1 MTAAWLPQVIPGLYT
16 VGKPLA
22 ADSRGSFHKIFSDAP
37 PDFKKFQMDEIYWS
51 TSEVGVARGMHL
63 QVPPF
68 QGRKL
73 VFATAGRVLDLVID
87 LRLGSPT
94 FQYLWNCELSP
105 ETAGVLVPAGCA
117 HGFIVVEGP
126 VTLVYAQEGNY
137 SQECDTGVRL
147 TTVGVEMP
155 VDGTVMSQRDRELP
169 ELSQFV
175 SPFVFDVSDHIDW
188 GSKT

>member
-1 MTAAWLPQVIPGLYT
+1 
-16 VGKPLA
+16 
-22 ADSRGSFHKIFSDAP
+22 
-37 PDFKKFQMDEIYWS
+37 
-51 TSEVGVARGMHL
+51 
-63 QVPPF
+63 
-68 QGRKL
+68 
-73 VFATAGRVLDLVID
+73 
-87 LRLGSPT
+87 
-94 FQYLWNCELSP
+94 
-105 ETAGVLVPAGCA
+105 VPAGCA